1 MDSVMV
7 TQGESMLVYSVSQV
21 AMHIKNILQDS
32 NLRDIWVE
40 GEVGNFTRS
49 AAGHSYFS
57 LLDEGAALRCVMFRG
72 GTGER
77 EIENGAAVI
86 AHGYVSLYEA
96 RGDIQL
102 IADTVQPMGEGELQ
116 RKRDELEMRLRA
128 EGLFEESR
136 KRPIPP
142 FPRRIGVVTS
152 PIGSV
157 WHDIQ
162 NVTRRRYP
170 LAELALAGALVQ
182 GKEAAPHIVK
192 ALDALNENTQVD
204 VIIVARGGGSLEDM
218 WAFNDETVA
227 RAVFGSK
234 APVVSGIGHETDWTI
249 ADLAAD
255 VRAPTPS
262 AAAEIVS
269 PNQADIE
276 ARIGAHRRYLNASM
290 GGRIASSAREIHT
303 LRSRL
308 HRGLPDF
315 DAMRLRI
322 DDLVR
327 TASAHAQGAV
337 QIAGERV
344 NGMTARLSSISP
356 RDTLIRGYAIVQ
368 KDSQIVTD
376 PSQVTPGDRVEV
388 TVAKGRFHAVV
399 TNGTG
404 RTVARTRPQPRKTP
418 PTGQSVMDL
427 PER

>member
-1 MDSVMV
+1 MDSVTV
-7 TQGESMLVYSVSQV
+7 TQGESRRVYSVSQV
-21 AMHIKNILQDS
+21 ALHLKKILQDS

-72 GTGER
+72 GSGER
-77 EIENGAAVI
+77 EIENGAAVV

-102 IADTVQPMGEGELQ
+102 IADIVQPMGEGELQ

-162 NVTRRRYP
+162 NVTQRRYP
-170 LAELALAGALVQ
+170 LAELALAGTLVQ

-204 VIIVARGGGSLEDM
+204 VIIVARGGGSLEDL
-218 WAFNDETVA
+218 WAFNDEAVT

-269 PNQADIE
+269 PDQVDIQ

-290 GGRIASSAREIHT
+290 SGRIASSAREIHT

-315 DAMRLRI
+315 DTMRLRI

-327 TASAHAQGAV
+327 TASAHARGAV
-337 QIAGERV
+337 QMAGERV
-344 NGMTARLSSISP
+344 NGMSARLSSISP
-356 RDTLIRGYAIVQ
+356 RDTLIRGYAIVE

-376 PSQVTPGDRVEV
+376 PSQVTQGDPVEV
-388 TVAKGRFHAVV
+388 TVAKGRFQAVV
-399 TNGTG
+399 ANGTG
-404 RTVARTRPQPRKTP
+404 RTAARTRRQLRKTP
-418 PTGQSVMDL
+418 PTGQAVMNL